1 MAYVSVLW
9 AHVSLG
15 FQDNNVNLLKSSYT
29 RLMQDGKAWR
39 DTKYPDITI
48 WRSSRDG
55 MYKFKAHAVNTQAI
69 KEDIKGSDTIA
80 YLRRFLDYDYSGA
93 VIALS
98 QY

>member
-1 MAYVSVLW
+1 MKVSNKQKEQARNADLI
-9 AHVSLG
+9 S
-15 FQDNNVNLLKSSYT
+15 FMQDNYPT

-48 WRSSRDG
+48 WRSRRDG

>member
-1 MAYVSVLW
+1 MKVSNKQKEQARNADLI
-9 AHVSLG
+9 S
-15 FQDNNVNLLKSSYT
+15 FMQDNYPT

-69 KEDIKGSDTIA
+69 KEDNELPRSK
-80 YLRRFLDYDYSGA
+80 LRGIEGCNLY
-93 VIALS
+93 I
-98 QY
+98 